1 LKTGC
6 LLHLMVTRRQ
16 RVRANGSR
24 ECAPDDRLR
33 DVSNHGQHHVRPRL
47 SRRVRA
53 RPPEMR
59 LSKVSGMTG
68 LTTGISLASA
78 VALWCATA
86 AAQNPAQDQSF
97 PPQQI
102 ATGAEI
108 FARNCS
114 PCHGPRMQD
123 PESAFDL
130 RKFPPGEHDRFVRS
144 VTNGKNQMPPW
155 GDLLKSDDIE
165 ALWAYV
171 TMGEKK

>member
-1 LKTGC
+1 
-6 LLHLMVTRRQ
+6 
-16 RVRANGSR
+16 
-24 ECAPDDRLR
+24 
-33 DVSNHGQHHVRPRL
+33 
-47 SRRVRA
+47 
-53 RPPEMR
+53 MR

-68 LTTGISLASA
+68 LTTGICLAA
-78 VALWCATA
+78 AAALWCATA
-86 AAQNPAQDQSF
+86 AAQDTAPAQSF

-155 GDLLKSDDIE
+155 GDMLKGDELE

-171 TMGEKK
+171 TTGEKK

>member
-1 LKTGC
+1 
-6 LLHLMVTRRQ
+6 
-16 RVRANGSR
+16 
-24 ECAPDDRLR
+24 
-33 DVSNHGQHHVRPRL
+33 
-47 SRRVRA
+47 
-53 RPPEMR
+53 
-59 LSKVSGMTG
+59 MTG
-68 LTTGISLASA
+68 LTTTISFAAA

-86 AAQNPAQDQSF
+86 AAQGQTRDRSL

-102 ATGAEI
+102 AAGAEI

-130 RKFPPGEHDRFVRS
+130 RKFPLGEHDRFVRS
-144 VTNGKNQMPPW
+144 VTNGKNQMPAW

>member
-1 LKTGC
+1 
-6 LLHLMVTRRQ
+6 
-16 RVRANGSR
+16 
-24 ECAPDDRLR
+24 
-33 DVSNHGQHHVRPRL
+33 
-47 SRRVRA
+47 
-53 RPPEMR
+53 
-59 LSKVSGMTG
+59 MTG
-68 LTTGISLASA
+68 QTTGISLAAA

-86 AAQNPAQDQSF
+86 AAQGQSF
-97 PPQQI
+97 LPQQI

-130 RKFPPGEHDRFVRS
+130 RKFPPSEHDRFVRS

-155 GDLLKSDDIE
+155 GDLLKGDDIE
-165 ALWAYV
+165 AVWAYV

>member
-1 LKTGC
+1 
-6 LLHLMVTRRQ
+6 MTR
-16 RVRANGSR
+16 
-24 ECAPDDRLR
+24 
-33 DVSNHGQHHVRPRL
+33 
-47 SRRVRA
+47 
-53 RPPEMR
+53 
-59 LSKVSGMTG
+59 
-68 LTTGISLASA
+68 LTKGISLAAA
-78 VALWCATA
+78 VAFWCVMA
-86 AAQNPAQDQSF
+86 AAQGESF
-97 PPQQI
+97 PPQRI
-102 ATGAEI
+102 AAGAEI

-130 RKFPPGEHDRFVRS
+130 RTFPPGEHDRFVRS

>member
-1 LKTGC
+1 MK
-6 LLHLMVTRRQ
+6 
-16 RVRANGSR
+16 
-24 ECAPDDRLR
+24 
-33 DVSNHGQHHVRPRL
+33 
-47 SRRVRA
+47 
-53 RPPEMR
+53 

-68 LTTGISLASA
+68 LTTGISLAA
-78 VALWCATA
+78 AIALWCATA
-86 AAQNPAQDQSF
+86 AAQDQSF
-97 PPQQI
+97 PLQQI

-155 GDLLKSDDIE
+155 GDLLKGDDVGGW
-165 ALWAYV
+165 WADA
-171 TMGEKK
+171 TGGEKK

>member
-1 LKTGC
+1 
-6 LLHLMVTRRQ
+6 
-16 RVRANGSR
+16 
-24 ECAPDDRLR
+24 
-33 DVSNHGQHHVRPRL
+33 
-47 SRRVRA
+47 
-53 RPPEMR
+53 
-59 LSKVSGMTG
+59 MTG
-68 LTTGISLASA
+68 LTTGINFAAA
-78 VALWCATA
+78 VALWCATS
-86 AAQNPAQDQSF
+86 AAQGQTQAQSF

-102 ATGAEI
+102 ATGSEI

-144 VTNGKNQMPPW
+144 VTGGKNQMPAW

-171 TMGEKK
+171 TVGEKK